1 MLSDVPLLVP
11 NIWRFNDPKLNFY
24 YDLKVSHILS
34 AAFSKTLYK
43 GFYKLFVRCDRS
55 GTPTINRYSIFK
67 FLCHKF

>member
-34 AAFSKTLYK
+34 AAFSRPFTRDFTNCLY
-43 GFYKLFVRCDRS
+43 V
-55 GTPTINRYSIFK
+55 TIGQARQP
-67 FLCHKF
+67 